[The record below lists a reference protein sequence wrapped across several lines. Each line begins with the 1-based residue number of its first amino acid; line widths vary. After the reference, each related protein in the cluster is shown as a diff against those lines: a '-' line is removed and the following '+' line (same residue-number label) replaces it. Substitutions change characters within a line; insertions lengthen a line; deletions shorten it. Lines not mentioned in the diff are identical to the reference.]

1 MLSAHLYKTPY
12 HAVNDFT
19 PVMEFSVAPSV
30 LVVHPSLPVRSVREL
45 IALAKARPDQIDYAS
60 SGSGGTLHV
69 FCELFQLLSG
79 TKMHHIPY

>member
-1 MLSAHLYKTPY
+1 
-12 HAVNDFT
+12 
-19 PVMEFSVAPSV
+19 MEFSVAPSV